1 MQVQNALQS
10 DNLDGLGDAE
20 LVELA
25 RRQNGA
31 AFGLIMQ
38 RNNRRLFR
46 VARAIVKDDS
56 EAEDVVQEAYLAAFA
71 SLGKFRGEASLATWL
86 TRITLNEALGRLRR
100 QRPMVGLDV
109 LDAGAAGRSQ
119 VIPFPHMSTDI
130 DPERATAHRQVRH
143 LIEKAIDD
151 LPEIF
156 RLVFV
161 MRDVEEL
168 SVDATADALDL
179 PPATVKTRLHRAR
192 RQLREALDAQLASAL
207 TGTFPF
213 DGSRCQHTTNRVLE
227 RLGFEPAVPASSDD
241 AHGR

>member
-71 SLGKFRGEASLATWL
+71 SLGKFRGDASLATWL

-168 SVDATADALDL
+168 SVDATADALL

-192 RQLREALDAQLASAL
+192 RHQLRKSLDAQLASAL

-241 AHGR
+241 AHER

>member
-25 RRQNGA
+25 RQQNGA

-46 VARAIVKDDS
+46 VARAIVQNDS

-109 LDAGAAGRSQ
+109 LDAGTAGRSQ
-119 VIPFPHMSTDI
+119 VIPFPNMPTDI
-130 DPERATAHRQVRH
+130 DPERAAAHRQVRQ
-143 LIEKAIDD
+143 LIEKAIDE

-156 RLVFV
+156 RVVFV
-161 MRDVEEL
+161 LRDVEEL
-168 SVDATADALDL
+168 SIEATADALDL

-213 DGSRCQHTTNRVLE
+213 DGAHCQRTTNRVLE
-227 RLGFEPAVPASSDD
+227 RMGFGPVSTRVI
-241 AHGR
+241 G

>member
-100 QRPMVGLDV
+100 QRPN
-109 LDAGAAGRSQ
+109 GR
-119 VIPFPHMSTDI
+119 PG
-130 DPERATAHRQVRH
+130 RA
-143 LIEKAIDD
+143 
-151 LPEIF
+151 
-156 RLVFV
+156 
-161 MRDVEEL
+161 
-168 SVDATADALDL
+168 
-179 PPATVKTRLHRAR
+179 
-192 RQLREALDAQLASAL
+192 
-207 TGTFPF
+207 
-213 DGSRCQHTTNRVLE
+213 
-227 RLGFEPAVPASSDD
+227 
-241 AHGR
+241 